1 MTIHKNMQNEKNT
14 TMFAQFADIANP
26 PKIGDDIEGKVITL
40 YKSRLFVDL
49 SPFGTGVIYGK
60 EFMIARDIIRKVHS
74 GDLITAKVCGFDNV
88 DGYIELSLKEAKQ
101 ALIWKEAEQA
111 VLDKTPL
118 EVTVQDANKGGLMI
132 VWQGIHGFLPASQ
145 LKPEHYPKVEDGNKD
160 RIQDELKKLIG
171 QKMSLSIITADA
183 KEGKLIFSERGI
195 DAGSHTNTNNKNNAA
210 KSAEMSAKYSV
221 GDDVDGVVTGTVD
234 FGVFIKVNDELE
246 GLAHI
251 SELDWGLV
259 EDPRILFKVGDTVK
273 ARIIDVKDGKVSM
286 SLKAR
291 KDNPWKL
298 ASAKYKKDDEVTGV
312 IIKFN
317 RHGALASIE
326 EGVSG
331 LVHISEFGNEAKMKE
346 KIDIGKSYTFKIN
359 MFEPREQRMTL
370 HLVESK

>member
-1 MTIHKNMQNEKNT
+1 MHDEQNA
-14 TMFAQFADIANP
+14 TMFAQFADIAHP

-40 YKSRLFVDL
+40 HKSRLFVDL

-60 EFMIARDIIRKVHS
+60 EFMIARDIIRKVNS
-74 GDLITAKVCGFDNV
+74 GDLITAKVCGFDTE

-111 VLDKTPL
+111 VLDKTVL
-118 EVTVQDANKGGLMI
+118 EVTIQDANKGGLMI

-171 QKMSLSIITADA
+171 QKISLSIITADA

-195 DAGSHTNTNNKNNAA
+195 DGSGIPNSNSKGNAA

-259 EDPRILFKVGDTVK
+259 EDPRILFKVGDAVK
-273 ARIIDVKDGKVSM
+273 ARIIDVKEGKVSM

-317 RHGALASIE
+317 RHGALASVE

-346 KIDIGKSYTFKIN
+346 KIDIGKSYKFKIN

-370 HLVESK
+370 HLIEESK

>member
-1 MTIHKNMQNEKNT
+1 MTKYTHMPDETNT
-14 TMFAQFADIANP
+14 VMFAQFANIANP

-40 YKSRLFVDL
+40 HKSRLFVDL

-60 EFMIARDIIRKVHS
+60 EFMIARDIIRKVQP
-74 GDLITAKVCGFDNV
+74 GDLITAKVCGFDTE

-183 KEGKLIFSERGI
+183 KEGKLIFSERGM
-195 DAGSHTNTNNKNNAA
+195 DAGSHMGGANKNSAA

-259 EDPRILFKVGDTVK
+259 EDPRILFKVGDQVK

-298 ASAKYKKDDEVTGV
+298 ASTKYKKDDEVKGV

-331 LVHISEFGNEAKMKE
+331 LVHISEFGSEAKMKE

-370 HLVESK
+370 HLVENK

>member
-1 MTIHKNMQNEKNT
+1 MNDEKNT

-40 YKSRLFVDL
+40 HKSRLFVDL

-60 EFMIARDIIRKVHS
+60 EFMIARDIIRKVRE
-74 GDLITAKVCGFDNV
+74 GDLITAKVCGFD
-88 DGYIELSLKEAKQ
+88 DSEGYIELSLKEAKQ

-111 VLDKTPL
+111 VLDKTVL

-171 QKMSLSIITADA
+171 QKISLSIITADA

-195 DAGSHTNTNNKNNAA
+195 DGGISHTGSNNKGNAA
-210 KSAEMSAKYSV
+210 KSAEMSAKYSI

-259 EDPRILFKVGDTVK
+259 EDPRILFKVGDAVK

-346 KIDIGKSYTFKIN
+346 KIDVGKSYTFKIN

>member
-1 MTIHKNMQNEKNT
+1 MQDETNKV
-14 TMFAQFADIANP
+14 MFAQFADIANP
-26 PKIGDDIEGKVITL
+26 PKFGDDIEGKVITL
-40 YKSRLFVDL
+40 HKSRLFVDL
-49 SPFGTGVIYGK
+49 SPFGTGVIFGK
-60 EFMIARDIIRKVHS
+60 EFMIARDIIRKVRS
-74 GDLITAKVCGFDNV
+74 GDLITAKVCGFDTE

-111 VLDKTPL
+111 LLDKTVL
-118 EVTVQDANKGGLMI
+118 DVTIQDANKGGLMV
-132 VWQGIHGFLPASQ
+132 VWQGINGFLPASQ

-171 QKMSLSIITADA
+171 QKISLMIITADA
-183 KEGKLIFSERGI
+183 KEGKLIFSERGL
-195 DAGSHTNTNNKNNAA
+195 DGGAYAGNSGMSKGNAA

-221 GDDVDGVVTGTVD
+221 GDDVDGVITGTVD

-259 EDPRILFKVGDTVK
+259 EDPRIIFKVGDAVK
-273 ARIIDVKDGKVSM
+273 ARIIDVKEGKVSM

-291 KDNPWKL
+291 KDNPWKI
-298 ASAKYKKDDEVTGV
+298 ASTKYKKDDEVKGV

-331 LVHISEFGNEAKMKE
+331 LVHISEFGTEAKMKE

-370 HLVESK
+370 HLVEGK

>member
-1 MTIHKNMQNEKNT
+1 MADETKEIMA
-14 TMFAQFADIANP
+14 AQFADITNP
-26 PKIGDDIEGKVITL
+26 PKLGDDIEGKVITL
-40 YKSRLFVDL
+40 HKSRLFVDL
-49 SPFGTGVIYGK
+49 SPFGTGVIFGR
-60 EFMIARDIIRKVHS
+60 EFMIARDIIRKVNS
-74 GDLITAKVCGFDNV
+74 GDLITAKVCGFDPI

-111 VLDKTPL
+111 VIDKT
-118 EVTVQDANKGGLMI
+118 VFDVAIQDANKGGLMI

-160 RIQDELKKLIG
+160 KIQDELKKLIG
-171 QKMSLSIITADA
+171 QKIPLTIITADA
-183 KEGKLIFSERGI
+183 KEGKLIFSERGF
-195 DAGSHTNTNNKNNAA
+195 DGSSANGSSKGNAA
-210 KSAEMSAKYSV
+210 RTAEMSAKYSV

-259 EDPRILFKVGDTVK
+259 EDPRTLFKAGDAVK
-273 ARIIDVKDGKVSM
+273 ARIIDFKDGKFSL

-291 KDNPWKL
+291 KDNPWKI
-298 ASAKYKKDDEVTGV
+298 ASTKYKKDDEVTGV

-346 KIDIGKSYTFKIN
+346 KVEIGKSYKFKIN

-370 HLVESK
+370 HLVEAK

>member
-1 MTIHKNMQNEKNT
+1 MST
-14 TMFAQFADIANP
+14 QFANIPNP

-49 SPFGTGVIYGK
+49 SPFGTGVIFGK
-60 EFMIARDIIRKVHS
+60 EFMIARDIIRKVNA
-74 GDLITAKVCGFDNV
+74 GDLITAKVCGFDEV
-88 DGYIELSLKEAKQ
+88 EGYIELSLKEAKQ

-111 VLDKTPL
+111 VIDKTTYDVL
-118 EVTVQDANKGGLMI
+118 VQDANKGGLMV

-160 RIQDELKKLIG
+160 KIQDELKKLVG
-171 QKMSLSIITADA
+171 QKISLYVITADS
-183 KEGKLIFSERGI
+183 KEGKLIFSEKGV
-195 DAGSHTNTNNKNNAA
+195 DGTTMSGA
-210 KSAEMSAKYSV
+210 KGVSAKALEMSTKYSV
-221 GDDVDGVVTGTVD
+221 GEDVDGVITGAVD
-234 FGVFIKVNDELE
+234 FGVFIKINDELE

-259 EDPRILFKVGDTVK
+259 EDPRTIYKVGDKVQ
-273 ARIIDVKDGKVSM
+273 ARIIDVKDGKVSL

-298 ASAKYKKDDEVTGV
+298 AASKYKKDDEVTGV

-317 RHGALASIE
+317 RHGALASVE

-346 KIDIGKSYTFKIN
+346 KIEIGKSYTFKIN

-370 HLVESK
+370 HLVEKK

>member
-1 MTIHKNMQNEKNT
+1 MA
-14 TMFAQFADIANP
+14 AQFADIPNP

-49 SPFGTGVIYGK
+49 SPFGTGLIFGK
-60 EFMIARDIIRKVHS
+60 EFMIARDIIRKVNA
-74 GDLITAKVCGFDNV
+74 GDLITAKVCGFDET

-101 ALIWKEAEQA
+101 AIIWKEAEQA
-111 VLDKTPL
+111 VIDKT
-118 EVTVQDANKGGLMI
+118 VFDVAIQDANKGGLMVI
-132 VWQGIHGFLPASQ
+132 WQGIHGFLPASQ
-145 LKPEHYPKVEDGNKD
+145 LKPEHYPKIEDGNKD
-160 RIQDELKKLIG
+160 KIQDELKKLIG
-171 QKMSLSIITADA
+171 QKISLSIITADS
-183 KEGKLIFSERGI
+183 KEGKLIFSEKGI
-195 DAGSHTNTNNKNNAA
+195 DGASSSGKGVSA
-210 KSAEMSAKYSV
+210 KALEMSSKYSI

-234 FGVFIKVNDELE
+234 FGVFIKINDELE

-259 EDPRILFKVGDTVK
+259 EDPRTIYKAGDAVK
-273 ARIIDVKDGKVSM
+273 ARIIDVKDGKVSL

-291 KDNPWKL
+291 KENPWKL
-298 ASAKYKKDDEVTGV
+298 ASTKYKKDDEVTGV

-346 KIDIGKSYTFKIN
+346 KIEIGKSYTFKIN

-370 HLVESK
+370 HLVENK

>member
-1 MTIHKNMQNEKNT
+1 MNEENK
-14 TMFAQFADIANP
+14 TMFAQFADIAHP
-26 PKIGDDIEGKVITL
+26 PKVGDDIEGKVITL
-40 YKSRLFVDL
+40 HKSKLYVDL
-49 SPFGTGVIYGK
+49 SPFGTGIIYGK

-74 GDLITAKVCGFDNV
+74 GDLITAKVCGFDTT

-111 VLDKTPL
+111 VLDKTIL
-118 EVTVQDANKGGLMI
+118 DVTIQDANKGGLMI

-160 RIQDELKKLIG
+160 KIQDELKKLIG
-171 QKMSLSIITADA
+171 QKISLSIITADS
-183 KEGKLIFSERGI
+183 KEGKLIFSERGVE
-195 DAGSHTNTNNKNNAA
+195 GGTFTGGNKGNAA

-221 GDDVDGVVTGTVD
+221 GDDVDGVITGTVD

-259 EDPRILFKVGDTVK
+259 EDPRILFKVGDAVK

>member
-1 MTIHKNMQNEKNT
+1 MEKTEEKINS
-14 TMFAQFADIANP
+14 TMSAQFADIPNP
-26 PKIGDDIEGKVITL
+26 PKIGDDIEGKVIIMH
-40 YKSRLFVDL
+40 KSRLFVDL
-49 SPFGTGVIYGK
+49 SPFGTGVIFGK
-60 EFMIARDIIRKVHS
+60 EFMIARDIIRKVNS
-74 GDLITAKVCGFDNV
+74 GDLITAKVCGFDET
-88 DGYIELSLKEAKQ
+88 DGYIELSLKEAKN

-111 VLDKTPL
+111 VIDKT
-118 EVTVQDANKGGLMI
+118 VFDVAIQDANKGGLMVI
-132 VWQGIHGFLPASQ
+132 WQGIHGFLPASQ

-171 QKMSLSIITADA
+171 QKISLSIITADS
-183 KEGKLIFSERGI
+183 KEGKLIFSEKGI
-195 DAGSHTNTNNKNNAA
+195 DGASVTGAKGSNAKA
-210 KSAEMSAKYSV
+210 LEMSSKYTI

-234 FGVFIKVNDELE
+234 FGVFIKINDELE

-259 EDPRILFKVGDTVK
+259 EDPRTIFKAGDAVK
-273 ARIIDVKDGKVSM
+273 ARIIDVKDGKVSL

-298 ASAKYKKDDEVTGV
+298 AASKYKKDDEVTGV

-346 KIDIGKSYTFKIN
+346 KIEIGKSYTFKIN

-370 HLVESK
+370 HLVEKK

>member
-1 MTIHKNMQNEKNT
+1 MKYTHIMSEENT
-14 TMFAQFADIANP
+14 LMSTAFADIANP
-26 PKIGDDIEGKVITL
+26 PKISDDIEGKVITL
-40 YKSRLFVDL
+40 HKSRLFVDL

-60 EFMIARDIIRKVHS
+60 EFMIARDIIRKVHA
-74 GDLITAKVCGFDNV
+74 GDLITAKVCGFDTV

-111 VLDKTPL
+111 MVDKTVLD
-118 EVTVQDANKGGLMI
+118 VTIQDANKGGLMI

-160 RIQDELKKLIG
+160 KIQDELKKLIG
-171 QKMSLSIITADA
+171 QKISLSIITADS

-195 DAGSHTNTNNKNNAA
+195 EGGTYSGGSNKGNAA

-259 EDPRILFKVGDTVK
+259 EDPRILFKVGDAVK

>member
-1 MTIHKNMQNEKNT
+1 MSTQETNKLMTAH
-14 TMFAQFADIANP
+14 FADIANP

-40 YKSRLFVDL
+40 HKSRLFVDL
-49 SPFGTGVIYGK
+49 SPFGTGVIFGK
-60 EFMIARDIIRKVHS
+60 EFMIARDIIRKVNA
-74 GDLITAKVCGFDNV
+74 GDLITAKVCGFD
-88 DGYIELSLKEAKQ
+88 DQEGYIELSLKEAKQ

-111 VLDKTPL
+111 VLDKT
-118 EVTVQDANKGGLMI
+118 VFDVAVQDANKGGLM
-132 VWQGIHGFLPASQ
+132 VTWQGIHGFLPASQ

-160 RIQDELKKLIG
+160 KIQDELKKLIG
-171 QKMSLSIITADA
+171 QKISVTIITADS
-183 KEGKLIFSERGI
+183 KEGKLIFSEKGM
-195 DAGSHTNTNNKNNAA
+195 DGAGAKGFNAKA
-210 KSAEMSAKYSV
+210 LEMSSKYSI

-234 FGVFIKVNDELE
+234 FGVFIKINDELE

-259 EDPRILFKVGDTVK
+259 EDPRTIFKVGDAVK
-273 ARIIDVKDGKVSM
+273 ARIIDVKDGKVSL

-291 KDNPWKL
+291 KENPWK
-298 ASAKYKKDDEVTGV
+298 AAAAKYKKDDEVTGV

-317 RHGALASIE
+317 RHGALASVE

-346 KIDIGKSYTFKIN
+346 KIEIGKSYTFKIN

-370 HLVESK
+370 HLVENK